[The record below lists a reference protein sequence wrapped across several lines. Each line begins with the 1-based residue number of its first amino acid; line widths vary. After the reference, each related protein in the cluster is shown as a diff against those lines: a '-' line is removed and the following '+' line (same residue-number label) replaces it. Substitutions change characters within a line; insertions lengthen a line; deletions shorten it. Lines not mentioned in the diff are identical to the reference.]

1 MAASTTSSHFVNVY
15 QSVDKTKRPVTTS
28 LTVASSA
35 PSLSGDTE
43 EIKATLPEYYTAPP
57 WRLLWDDLVL
67 FIRCIGFIPF
77 VISPL
82 WYPRREGV
90 RYPKLDKSW
99 VPRWLLWGPIDS
111 AISAIQ
117 TWYQGKVDPYY
128 PSGEMDELYPSVGNL
143 WCLFIHGILIVTQLA
158 FLISLPFLA
167 TLPFQL
173 FVLYIGGFIF
183 VNYIFCLQL
192 NAGTENNLLKSQHA
206 LWPEAANWKSL
217 DPKENYSEEWI
228 FLNGVSVGSH
238 WLQGNINRLSRT
250 FQRPITGVHN
260 RTSGIIFDLIQCL
273 LERCFYFGTS
283 DTRTCYALITA
294 ALDPAQKKDKTVL
307 ILHSQ
312 GGLEG
317 SIILDW
323 LLSNYRRETLHKLE
337 IYTFGNAANHFND
350 PETSQNEHVF
360 GHIEH
365 YGNTG
370 DFVSQWGVIH
380 FKSLVAEQSNPQP
393 MDGRHPFLPIVDD
406 ILRLDKRQNTF
417 AGLLFEN
424 NVLGH
429 LLNQHYLDRLFPLN
443 ETLTRVVESKGKPL
457 LETFMARPMR
467 AGNGT
472 CDVEGHKVCQKS
484 RLWEYINGKKP
495 KDYDLQQS

>member
-1 MAASTTSSHFVNVY
+1 MAAPTTSAHFVNVY

-28 LTVASSA
+28 LAVARS
-35 PSLSGDTE
+35 PRPPSGDTE

-77 VISPL
+77 VITPL
-82 WYPRREGV
+82 WYPRRDRV

-111 AISAIQ
+111 AITGIQ

-167 TLPFQL
+167 TLPFQF
-173 FVLYIGGFIF
+173 FVLYVGGFIF

-206 LWPEAANWKSL
+206 LWPEAAKWKSL
-217 DPKENYSEEWI
+217 DPNENYSEEWI
-228 FLNGVSVGSH
+228 FLNGVSVG
-238 WLQGNINRLSRT
+238 
-250 FQRPITGVHN
+250 
-260 RTSGIIFDLIQCL
+260 SGIIFDLIQCL

-350 PETSQNEHVF
+350 PETSKHEYVI

-393 MDGRHPFLPIVDD
+393 MDGRHPILPIVDD
-406 ILRLDKRQNTF
+406 ILHLDKRQNTF

-443 ETLTRVVESKGKPL
+443 ETLTGVVESK
-457 LETFMARPMR
+457 ESFMAKRMK
-467 AGNGT
+467 AGNGS

-484 RLWEYINGKKP
+484 RLWEYINGGKP
-495 KDYDLQQS
+495 REYNLQQSLT